1 MTWQLAALGARDPT
15 ERETNMQAAVV
26 FTII

>member
-1 MTWQLAALGARDPT
+1 MTWQLAALRARDPT
-15 ERETNMQAAVV
+15 ERESNMQAEVV